1 MKRILSLAVLL
12 AFACANALANDFSV
26 ASPDGKLKA
35 KVSVG
40 KTLVYEVNY
49 NGQQLLA
56 PSQISMTVDKGVT
69 WGVGSKFVKA
79 LTSARN
85 TSIKAQNYKRAVV

>member
-12 AFACANALANDFSV
+12 AFVCANALANDYSV

-69 WGVGSKFVKA
+69 WETVRELQRS
-79 LTSARN
+79 
-85 TSIKAQNYKRAVV
+85 